1 MLFNSAVFIFAFLPV
16 ALAGYFAL
24 GWLHP
29 RVAAV
34 WLALASFA
42 FYAYWNPPF
51 VLLLVA
57 SIAMNY
63 TFGILI
69 RRFAKQ
75 PQAQSGVLAIAV
87 TANILALVYFKYL
100 FPLLAWLDTVGV
112 HIPHSQDSVILPL
125 GISFFTFTQLS
136 YLIDARA
143 GSIKEHGLLNY
154 ILFVT
159 FFPHLIA
166 GPILHHREM
175 MPQFSRR
182 EVYRLNPGD
191 FGPGVILFVIGLA
204 KKTLIADHLA
214 PLVAQVFDNV
224 FDGSAGPALP
234 LAWFGALAY
243 SLQIYFDFSGYSDMA
258 IGIARMFGIR
268 FPLNFNSPYKAGCII
283 DFWQRWHM
291 TLTRYLTS
299 YLYNPAVLWLTR
311 WRLERGVPAS
321 RAAISTPGGF
331 ASMIALPL
339 LYTMLLAGIWHGAG
353 TQFIVFGLLHGI
365 YLTVNHAWRV
375 FGPRPTGT
383 PSAGLAA
390 SVTGIGSVLLTYV
403 AVLVAQ
409 VFFRASSVGSALDT
423 LGGMIGAHGHSL
435 DLSLSPMPGGSAA
448 IWAARIAGGFGL
460 AWLLPNSNELIAR
473 YEKLA
478 WPTAAQGLL
487 FAGLFLVILIG
498 ASGPPAQF
506 LYFQF

>member
-1 MLFNSAVFIFAFLPV
+1 MLFNSAIFIFAFLPL

-29 RVAAV
+29 RIAAV

-51 VLLLVA
+51 VLLLIA

-69 RRFAKQ
+69 RRFAKR
-75 PQAQSGVLAIAV
+75 PQAQSGVLALAV
-87 TANILALVYFKYL
+87 AANILALTYFKYL

-112 HIPHSQDSVILPL
+112 RIPHAQDSVILPL
-125 GISFFTFTQLS
+125 GISFFTFTQLG
-136 YLIDARA
+136 YLIDSRA
-143 GSIKEHGLLNY
+143 GGIKEHGLLNY

-175 MPQFSRR
+175 MPQFNRG
-182 EVYRLNPGD
+182 EVYRLNPND
-191 FGPGVILFVIGLA
+191 FGPGLILFVIGLA
-204 KKTLIADHLA
+204 KKTLIADHMA
-214 PLVAQVFDNV
+214 PLVASV
-224 FDGSAGPALP
+224 FDGSMNPALP

-258 IGIARMFGIR
+258 IGIARMFGIA
-268 FPLNFNSPYKAGCII
+268 FPLNFSSPYKASCII

-299 YLYNPAVLWLTR
+299 YLYNPAVLLLTR
-311 WRLERGVPAS
+311 WRLERGIAVS
-321 RAAISTPGGF
+321 RAAIATPGGF

-353 TQFIVFGLLHGI
+353 AQFIVFGLLHGV

-375 FGPRPTGT
+375 FGPRSPATAST
-383 PSAGLAA
+383 GLAA
-390 SVTGIGSVLLTYV
+390 SLTGVGSVLLTYL
-403 AVLVAQ
+403 AVVVAQ
-409 VFFRASSVGSALDT
+409 VFFRAGSVTSALDI
-423 LGGMIGAHGHSL
+423 LGGMVGVHGHSL

-448 IWAARIAGGFGL
+448 VWAARIAGGFAL
-460 AWLLPNSNELIAR
+460 AWLLPNSNELVAR
-473 YEKLA
+473 YEKLT
-478 WPTAAQGLL
+478 WPTLAQGLL